1 MVRLIS
7 WIEAENIMMGFDF
20 PSLMVFVKFLIHIS
34 AGSVK
39 RKGLA
44 IDSIN
49 DKSVPH
55 QKVTFQ
61 IANSFSVLC
70 VLKHQIFQDFSVI
83 GIFIS
88 QVL

>member
-20 PSLMVFVKFLIHIS
+20 PSLLVFVKLLIHIS

-44 IDSIN
+44 IEQ
-49 DKSVPH
+49 VFRP
-55 QKVTFQ
+55 
-61 IANSFSVLC
+61 LC
-70 VLKHQIFQDFSVI
+70 AETSDIPGLFRNWHFY
-83 GIFIS
+83 
-88 QVL
+88 